1 MRLLSDVLKEK
12 LQEVEEGKFGY
23 KLVLQTLIN
32 VEDCD
37 AGRYCR
43 VVVDDNIVKDYS
55 IYYYDTYEHTLTSTG
70 MDSVI
75 EYYMDILKNYIEN
88 DDYDKL
94 CTELVIKLLSSL
106 LSVANKNT
114 SKCATLTEFLELLK

>member
-23 KLVLQTLIN
+23 KLVLQTLIA
-32 VEDCD
+32 VEDSD
-37 AGRYCR
+37 EGRYTR
-43 VVVDDNIVKDYS
+43 VLVDDNIAKDYS
-55 IYYYDTYEHTLTSTG
+55 VYYYDTSDHSVSCTG

-75 EYYMDILKNYIEN
+75 EYYIEVLQSMIDN
-88 DDYDKL
+88 SDYDKL

-106 LSVANKNT
+106 LSVANKNISNCT
-114 SKCATLTEFLELLK
+114 TLKEFLELLE

>member
-1 MRLLSDVLKEK
+1 
-12 LQEVEEGKFGY
+12 
-23 KLVLQTLIN
+23 
-32 VEDCD
+32 
-37 AGRYCR
+37 
-43 VVVDDNIVKDYS
+43 
-55 IYYYDTYEHTLTSTG
+55 

-114 SKCATLTEFLELLK
+114 SKCTTLTEFLELLK